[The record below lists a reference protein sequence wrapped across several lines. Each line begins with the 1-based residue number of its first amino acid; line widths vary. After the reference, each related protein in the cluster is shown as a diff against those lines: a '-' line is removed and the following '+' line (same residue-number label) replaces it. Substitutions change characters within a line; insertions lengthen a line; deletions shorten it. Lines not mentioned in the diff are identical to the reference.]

1 MPGIV
6 HRDVTARGVRLRV
19 VEEGDG
25 PRVVL
30 LHGLFADH
38 RTWNGVRDKL
48 KDSCRVIAPDLP
60 GFGQSEIPPPSR
72 FAYDIDAFTE
82 ALTDLYAGLEIG
94 RAALVGHG
102 LGAAVAMTVAARHPE
117 LVSHLVLIGA
127 HAYTDGS
134 RAETRLARTPL
145 LGSLVFKQLVSRTMF
160 RAYFRGRLLAPGA
173 RVETSV
179 IDAFYDAFNAPA
191 ARGAALAASRATQDT
206 RPIIACTGRIQTS
219 TLVIWGNADAVYPA
233 HLGHRLAREIRG
245 AGLELV
251 DAGHLVPVERPER
264 IAELVERFV
273 LGERGGRVTPVR

>member
-25 PRVVL
+25 PTVVL

-38 RTWNGVRDKL
+38 RTWNGVRDRL

-60 GFGQSEIPPPSR
+60 GFGQSEIPPSSR
-72 FAYDIDAFTE
+72 FAYDIDAFAE
-82 ALTDLYAGLEIG
+82 ALTDLYAGLELG

-134 RAETRLARTPL
+134 R
-145 LGSLVFKQLVSRTMF
+145 V
-160 RAYFRGRLLAPGA
+160 
-173 RVETSV
+173 
-179 IDAFYDAFNAPA
+179 
-191 ARGAALAASRATQDT
+191 
-206 RPIIACTGRIQTS
+206 
-219 TLVIWGNADAVYPA
+219 
-233 HLGHRLAREIRG
+233 
-245 AGLELV
+245 
-251 DAGHLVPVERPER
+251 
-264 IAELVERFV
+264 
-273 LGERGGRVTPVR
+273 